1 MGREARMKK
10 KLCTV
15 AVALSAA
22 LPVGFIATSSPAGAQ
37 PPGQCKK
44 INGNCNG
51 NSEEAPPHCAQLP
64 PGWQNKLE
72 CK

>member
-1 MGREARMKK
+1 MKK

>member
-1 MGREARMKK
+1 MKK

-37 PPGQCKK
+37 PPGQCKQV
-44 INGNCNG
+44 NGNCNG
-51 NSEEAPPHCAQLP
+51 KSEEAPPKCAQFP
-64 PGWQNKLE
+64 EGWQKKLG
-72 CK
+72 C